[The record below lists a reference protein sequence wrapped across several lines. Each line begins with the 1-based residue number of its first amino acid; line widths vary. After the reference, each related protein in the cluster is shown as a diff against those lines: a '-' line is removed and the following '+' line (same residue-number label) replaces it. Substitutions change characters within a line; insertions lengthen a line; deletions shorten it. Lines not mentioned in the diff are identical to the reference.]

1 MTVGELIAM
10 DSWIDEIEVIIRKDG
25 WWVHGY
31 RVGKKAELHPVDLT
45 YEVLDARGLDRI
57 HDRHKVIPLKKG
69 EVVDTYRQ
77 GAGKKLPMTIICK
90 DVYKAPDKIKNLV
103 VKKFLPRQVKGLHGW
118 SDLGHCLEI
127 TCYPP
132 DEVPIIPQ
140 ETKKKVI
147 QANENQMVLTM

>member
-10 DSWIDEIEVIIRKDG
+10 DDWLDEIEVVIRKDG

-31 RVGKKAELHPVDLT
+31 RVGKKAELHPIDLT

-57 HDRHKVIPLKKG
+57 HDCKKTIPLKKN
-69 EVVDTYRQ
+69 EVVETYRF
-77 GAGKKLPMTIICK
+77 GSRGKLPMTIICK

-103 VKKFLPRQVKGLHGW
+103 VEKFLPRQVGGIHGW
-118 SDLGHCLEI
+118 NDIEHCLEI

-132 DEVPIIPQ
+132 DEVPVIPQ
-140 ETKKKVI
+140 ETKKKAI